1 MLCIGGLTVTIHS
14 KEVVNANVGYS
25 VKSAMPVPIR
35 YPSLYRRFGK
45 RLFDICFVLLSA
57 PFVLPLTLFFAL
69 MLACQG
75 VMPFYRQP
83 RVGRNGKVFNLLKL
97 RTMVHDAEAVLERHL
112 TDNPEARDEWERNQK
127 LRQDPRIIKGGIFL
141 RKSSMDELP
150 QFWNV
155 LVGEMSMIGPRPM
168 MVCQQK
174 LYPSNTYYSMRPG
187 ISGMWQVSKRNDS
200 SFAERALHD
209 NEYWKD
215 MSLKTDLTVLART
228 VFVVLRGTGC

>member
-1 MLCIGGLTVTIHS
+1 MPCIGGLTVTIHS
-14 KEVVNANVGYS
+14 KEVANANVGYS
-25 VKSAMPVPIR
+25 AKPAMPVPLR
-35 YPSLYRRFGK
+35 YPSAYRNVGK
-45 RLFDICFVLLSA
+45 RLFDICFVVLSA
-57 PFVLPLTLFFAL
+57 PIVVPLTLVFAL
-69 MLACQG
+69 MLVCQG

-83 RVGRNGKVFNLLKL
+83 RVGRNGKIFNLLKL
-97 RTMVHDAEAVLERHL
+97 RTMVHDAETVLERHL
-112 TDNPEARDEWERNQK
+112 SANPKARDEWERNQK
-127 LRQDPRIIKGGIFL
+127 LREDPRIIKGGIFL

-155 LVGEMSMIGPRPM
+155 LMGEMSLVGPRPM

-215 MSLKTDLTVLART
+215 MSLKTDLTILART
-228 VFVVLRGTGC
+228 VLVVLRGTGC